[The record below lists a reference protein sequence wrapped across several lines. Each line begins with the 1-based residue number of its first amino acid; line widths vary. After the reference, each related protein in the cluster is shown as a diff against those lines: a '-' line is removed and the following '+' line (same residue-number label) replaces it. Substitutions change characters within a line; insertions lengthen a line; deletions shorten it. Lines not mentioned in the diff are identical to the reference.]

1 MSRAAARALQ
11 IQAAIDHLKVADPV
25 LGRHIERV
33 GPYTLKQHRNR
44 YEMLVRSIISQ
55 QISTKAARSVRL
67 RLQAATPSGRITPE
81 DLATMSE
88 ESLRAVGLSGQKTR
102 YLKGLTEAVLGGT
115 VRLDRIGRLS
125 DEDVIAHLIQVK
137 GIGVWTAQ
145 MFLMF
150 ALGRLDVFPHGDLG
164 LRSSIGQLY
173 GFAQMP
179 DPATCQKIAEIW
191 RPYSTV
197 ASWYVWRVSDLKN
210 DPTADASVYPV

>member
-11 IQAAIDHLKVADPV
+11 IQAAIDHLKLADPV
-25 LGRHIERV
+25 LGSHIERV

-81 DLATMSE
+81 DLAAMSE

-102 YLKGLTEAVLGGT
+102 YLKGLTDAVLSGT
-115 VRLDRIGRLS
+115 LQLDRIGRLS

-173 GFAQMP
+173 GFSQMP